1 VVLGFQASTQI
12 ELGGTIAGAQFDQ
25 LMVAGDLALNGALEI
40 TLLEG
45 FLPDYSQQ
53 YTIIDVAAVQTG
65 QFEGL
70 TEGSLV
76 GHFGQDLFIT
86 YSGGDGNDVAL
97 FTASLPGD
105 YNGDGLVDGADLSTW
120 QDDLG
125 GTTALSADRDTDV
138 DGADFLLWQRGVDS
152 TTGNITANNVAVPE
166 PGSILLLMWAMIL
179 LQAVRIGA
187 YPITNNRLNA

>member
-1 VVLGFQASTQI
+1 M
-12 ELGGTIAGAQFDQ
+12 GGTIAGAQFDQ
-25 LMVAGDLALNGALEI
+25 LMVAGDLALNGVLEI

-45 FLPDYSQQ
+45 FLPVYSQQ
-53 YTIIDVAAVQTG
+53 YTIIDVSGVQTG

-120 QDDLG
+120 QEDFG
-125 GTTALSADRDTDV
+125 GTTALSADGDADGDVDGDV
-138 DGADFLLWQRGVDS
+138 DGADFLHWQRGLSS
-152 TTGNITANNVAVPE
+152 TTGNITANNIAVPE
-166 PGSILLLMWAMIL
+166 PDSMLLLMWAVAL